1 MKMNVD
7 EFVEMINKGY
17 NFYEKV
23 FIISQATVISSNV
36 RIGIV
41 DDVDFKEL
49 SIVNN
54 NNDIR
59 IMFNKIADI
68 FATTL
73 YVTIVTR

>member
-7 EFVEMINKGY
+7 EFVEMVNKGY

-36 RIGIV
+36 RIYIV
-41 DDVDFKEL
+41 DDVGFKVL

-54 NNDIR
+54 NNDIS
-59 IMFNKIADI
+59 IMFNKIAEI